1 MELLQKMRRNAGKLR
16 QQLYPCFAVQV
27 WRKMITMNKPFLTEF
42 GYKDID

>member
-16 QQLYPCFAVQV
+16 PCFAVQV